1 MKVLVTGAGGFIGSN
16 LVSRLSILRKDV
28 EIVCMTRNAEKLKK
42 KINNNNNNNNNV
54 KIAETDVMDYRQL
67 KDTLSGIDI
76 AYYLI
81 HSMEGNS
88 SEEWKKFA
96 ERDRKAAE
104 ILIKLQQNVK

>member
-16 LVSRLSILRKDV
+16 LVSRLSIVRKDV

-42 KINNNNNNNNNV
+42 KINNNNNV
-54 KIAETDVMDYRQL
+54 KIAEADVMDYRQL

-88 SEEWKKFA
+88 AKEWKKFA
-96 ERDRKAAE
+96 
-104 ILIKLQQNVK
+104 

>member
-1 MKVLVTGAGGFIGSN
+1 
-16 LVSRLSILRKDV
+16 
-28 EIVCMTRNAEKLKK
+28 MTRNAEKLKK
-42 KINNNNNNNNNV
+42 NINNNNNNNNNV
-54 KIAETDVMDYRQL
+54 KIAEADVMDYRQL

-88 SEEWKKFA
+88 SKEWKKFA

-104 ILIKLQQNVK
+104 NFAKAATECKVKRIVYLGGLIHEDGIITNSKREQ